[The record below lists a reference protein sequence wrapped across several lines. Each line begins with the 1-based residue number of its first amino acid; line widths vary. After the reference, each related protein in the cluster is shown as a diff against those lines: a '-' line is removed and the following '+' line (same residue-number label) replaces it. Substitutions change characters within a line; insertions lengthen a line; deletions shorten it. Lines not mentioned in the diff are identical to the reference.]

1 MKDLIRHILK
11 EETSIPLV
19 IRRRASF
26 EQIEEAFDN
35 ALERMGGSMNNPD
48 SIIYKEKGTTLKEFA
63 KFVIDEMVTYLEQD
77 YFNDDN
83 RIYFDSDEYYYN
95 EIRKPLLKYYE
106 KRIKEKFDEV
116 TSDGL
121 NESFLKEETFNTFNK
136 ENAKRGKL
144 SDVLEDLTI
153 DFLGKENICD
163 LIAMYARDT
172 YVIMVLYN
180 GSSKWDLQSK
190 LDQHLR
196 SYIPVSLFSMITD
209 RKCDQN

>member
-1 MKDLIRHILK
+1 MNLKETIRHILK

-26 EQIEEAFDN
+26 EQIEEAFDD

-48 SIIYKEKGTTLKEFA
+48 SIIYKEKGTTLRTFA

-116 TSDGL
+116 TSDGI
-121 NESFLKEETFNTFNK
+121 NESFLKEETIKKFNK
-136 ENAKRGKL
+136 NQSERGEL
-144 SDVLEDLTI
+144 SDILENLAI
-153 DFLGKENICD
+153 DYIGEENICD
-163 LIAMYARDT
+163 IFVLYASGT
-172 YVIMVLYN
+172 YVVMVLYN
-180 GSSKWDLQSK
+180 GQSKWDLSSK
-190 LDQHLR
+190 LDTYLK
-196 SYIPVSLFSMITD
+196 SYIPVRLFSMITD
-209 RKCDQN
+209 TKCN